1 MASQEFNE
9 FIAERYK
16 IMKFKSMKVTR
27 SYAFGEKD
35 VPVESEYLEVRYS
48 SEFPALP
55 ADLAG
60 ETFSTVFGTN
70 TSALEMLI
78 LDRRIKGPC
87 WLDINSPQVYFVASA
102 KEAMLLPQFVCL
114 YVCVCLSVSRFTEK
128 CLWID
133 FREVFGNVCSR
144 SWDTT
149 QSLGF
154 FMLICNPLLG
164 ENIELVS
171 VVAHHI

>member
-1 MASQEFNE
+1 MCSYFIIFLLLNSLNSVIILKLVICTLFHVLQEFNE

-60 ETFSTVFGTN
+60 ATFSRVFGTN
-70 TSALEMLI
+70 TSALEKLI
-78 LDRRIKGPC
+78 LDCRIKGPC
-87 WLDINSPQVYFVASA
+87 WLDITSPQVLF
-102 KEAMLLPQFVCL
+102 LLL
-114 YVCVCLSVSRFTEK
+114 
-128 CLWID
+128 
-133 FREVFGNVCSR
+133 
-144 SWDTT
+144 
-149 QSLGF
+149 
-154 FMLICNPLLG
+154 
-164 ENIELVS
+164 
-171 VVAHHI
+171 